1 MWAELGPFQAGL
13 IAHDTASTNPVHTP
27 PRGTDRTGTPH
38 LACPP
43 VWPKPAVMTDT
54 PRTLV
59 FLLMEDWFFASHFW
73 ARGLAAK
80 AAGWRVVLV
89 ARESAAAR
97 EIEASGIEFY
107 PADLDR
113 RRLNPLKELAFSWHL
128 ARLYRRLKPDLVHH
142 IALKPII
149 FGGLAAR
156 LAGVKSVIN
165 APIGLGFVFSSSKPL
180 ARALRPLVQFALRA
194 TLTPPRGVVIFE
206 NPDDRDAL
214 VSARLVPPEAT
225 LVIRGAGVDTQKFAP
240 TPEPPGPV
248 RIVLTARMIRE
259 KGVADFVEA
268 ARILRGKAE
277 FLLAGAPDPGN
288 PNSVTEAELR
298 GWDAEGVVSWQ
309 GPVKDVAGL
318 LAGVHIFCL
327 PSTYREGLPKAVL
340 EAMAAGKPVVT
351 TDIPGC
357 REAVVDG
364 ETGFLVPPGNP
375 LALAEALE
383 RLISSPELRA
393 RLGAAGRRRVEENFS
408 DTIICAATL
417 KVYEDLVPARSLT

>member
-1 MWAELGPFQAGL
+1 M
-13 IAHDTASTNPVHTP
+13 TA
-27 PRGTDRTGTPH
+27 
-38 LACPP
+38 
-43 VWPKPAVMTDT
+43 T

-80 AAGWRVVLV
+80 RAGWRVVLV

-113 RRLNPLKELAFSWHL
+113 RRLNPFKELTAAWHL
-128 ARLYRRLKPDLVHH
+128 AKLYRKIKPDLVHH

-156 LAGVKSVIN
+156 LAGVRNVIN

-180 ARALRPLVQFALRA
+180 ARALRPLVQIALRA
-194 TLTPPRGVVIFE
+194 TLRPPRGVVIFE
-206 NPDDRDAL
+206 NPDDREAL
-214 VSARLVPPEAT
+214 VAAGLVPVADT
-225 LVIRGAGVDTQKFAP
+225 LVIRGAGVDTRKFAP

-248 RIVLTARMIRE
+248 RVVLTARMIRE
-259 KGVADFVEA
+259 KGVPDFVEA
-268 ARILRGKAE
+268 ARMLRGKAE
-277 FLLAGAPDPGN
+277 FLLAGAPDEGN
-288 PNSVTEAELR
+288 PDSITEAELR
-298 GWDAEGVVSWQ
+298 AWDAEGVVRWL
-309 GPVKDVAGL
+309 GPVRDVAGL

-340 EAMAAGKPVVT
+340 EAMAAGKPVVA

-364 ETGFLVPPGNP
+364 ETGFLVPPRAP
-375 LALAEALE
+375 KTLAAALE

-393 RLGAAGRRRVEENFS
+393 RMGAAGRRRVEENFS
-408 DTIICAATL
+408 DAIICEATL